1 MNQYHIVYGNMKKRT
16 VYYKDRPLDD
26 YHFYDGK
33 VLPKVKVVQYPTFF
47 EGGSSISF
55 TYDSFNHD
63 KLITATE
70 RTDNIIFRKDLKI
83 SIKRG
88 IKDGV
93 FFDSCYNFVT
103 CLKGYIFL
111 SVTNLMK
118 GTDTY
123 NFSESFI
130 LSDENP
136 IQVLIPPFYGF
147 AYQSLE
153 DSIILDK
160 MAYKSEQSLIQEK
173 IDINKLDI
181 EWPWE

>member
-1 MNQYHIVYGNMKKRT
+1 MKKRT

-63 KLITATE
+63 KLIPATE

-130 LSDENP
+130 LS
-136 IQVLIPPFYGF
+136 V
-147 AYQSLE
+147 
-153 DSIILDK
+153 
-160 MAYKSEQSLIQEK
+160 
-173 IDINKLDI
+173 
-181 EWPWE
+181 

>member
-1 MNQYHIVYGNMKKRT
+1 
-16 VYYKDRPLDD
+16 
-26 YHFYDGK
+26 
-33 VLPKVKVVQYPTFF
+33 
-47 EGGSSISF
+47 
-55 TYDSFNHD
+55 
-63 KLITATE
+63 
-70 RTDNIIFRKDLKI
+70 
-83 SIKRG
+83 
-88 IKDGV
+88 
-93 FFDSCYNFVT
+93 
-103 CLKGYIFL
+103 LKGYIFL